1 MILWVRNCLFIM
13 SSLLTLKNNLS
24 SQRFTCK
31 YHTCR
36 CTRWH
41 AGAQTVCKLNPQWQT
56 CTCTPPQQHTSL
68 SVLPDMSASLHG
80 GELNR
85 SKDTIHSHFSVHHI
99 TNNTYNTADI
109 VCLLSA
115 IKSWKVFPHAGHY
128 SFNCWLRDSAI
139 LCFKIPPPHFTPS
152 WVSWVSYLS
161 VRIVSVGFYE
171 T

>member
-1 MILWVRNCLFIM
+1 MYGHEVLKQSQMILWVINGLFIM

-68 SVLPDMSASLHG
+68 FVLPDMSASHHS

-85 SKDTIHSHFSVHHI
+85 SKATIHSHFSVHRI
-99 TNNTYNTADI
+99 TNQHLQYVQYRWHSVFIISNKE
-109 VCLLSA
+109 L
-115 IKSWKVFPHAGHY
+115 KSFSSCINPQE
-128 SFNCWLRDSAI
+128 FC
-139 LCFKIPPPHFTPS
+139 
-152 WVSWVSYLS
+152 
-161 VRIVSVGFYE
+161 
-171 T
+171 